1 MEREGHWMATAE
13 LLFGVGSISEKR
25 MLGKGA
31 IETFSFEEV
40 DAEAIG
46 LWLEEGGCVRISL
59 TNRMYNLPTPEADR
73 LDLFGDKWGVL
84 NPDSTATA
92 RAVVVATETKNQ
104 QKVR

>member
-31 IETFSFEEV
+31 VETFSFEKV

-46 LWLEEGGCVRISL
+46 LGLAEEGSVRISL
-59 TNRMYNLPTPEADR
+59 THRMYNLPTMEADR
-73 LDLFGDKWGVL
+73 LHLFEDG
-84 NPDSTATA
+84 
-92 RAVVVATETKNQ
+92 
-104 QKVR
+104 